1 MIPSHCPALPMNR
14 NADFMTL
21 TMGRLM
27 IKPRRGEMRKTIKE
41 KAKTV
46 LDRRRGALRDG
57 GD

>member
-1 MIPSHCPALPMNR
+1 MNR

>member
-1 MIPSHCPALPMNR
+1 MNM

-21 TMGRLM
+21 TKGRLM
-27 IKPRRGEMRKTIKE
+27 INQRWGEMRKTIKE
-41 KAKTV
+41 KAKMV